1 MTVNSLA
8 LLAAVAALILVN
20 GVFVAAEFALVTV
33 PRSTIEERAAAGGR
47 RARAVL
53 AELQDLSFALS
64 VAQFGITVSSLVVG
78 YIADRAI
85 GDVLIRP
92 LLALVGI
99 PEQTSLAISVTAA
112 LLLSTLVQ
120 VVVGELVPK
129 NVAMAS
135 PVAVSL
141 ALTPATRLFG
151 WLLRPVIVVFD
162 ASAAAVARRLFR
174 IEVADEL
181 ERGRSLDELSRIVA
195 ASGAHG
201 SLSEVQTELL
211 GRAIELGDVRVV
223 EVMVPRPD
231 VVALLDTDTLEDL
244 RRVARETG
252 HSRFPVRV
260 TGTDDFVGTV
270 HVKDLLAVPVD
281 QHASTTVG
289 AVAVDVLTVPEAAR
303 LPQLLALLRREQRT
317 FSLVVDEHGTTAG
330 IVTVED
336 VVERLV
342 GDISDE
348 FDRRA
353 RVVRRA
359 GPRRHLVSG
368 AMRVDQLARLV
379 GVELPEGPYE
389 TVAGHVLDALGHI
402 PEVGESVTTD
412 AATIT
417 VTATSGAR
425 ITEVAVQLTGGER

>member
-1 MTVNSLA
+1 MSSV
-8 LLAAVAALILVN
+8 LLLGAVVALILVN
-20 GVFVAAEFALVTV
+20 GMFVAAEFALVTV
-33 PRSTIEERAAAGGR
+33 PRPAIEERAAAGGR

-53 AELQDLSFALS
+53 AELTDLSFALS

-78 YIADRAI
+78 YIADRAV

-92 LLALVGI
+92 VLALIGI

-129 NVAMAS
+129 NVAMTS
-135 PVAVSL
+135 PIGVSL
-141 ALTPATRLFG
+141 ALTPATRAFG
-151 WLLRPVIVVFD
+151 WLFRPIIILFD

-174 IEVADEL
+174 IEIADEL
-181 ERGRSLDELSRIVA
+181 ERGRTLDELARIVM
-195 ASGAHG
+195 ASGAQG
-201 SLSEVQTELL
+201 SLSEVQTQLL
-211 GRAIELGDVRVV
+211 GRAMELGETRVV
-223 EVMVPRPD
+223 EVMIPRPD
-231 VVALLDTDTLEDL
+231 VVTLTDTDTLEDL
-244 RRVARETG
+244 RRVSRDSG

-260 TGTDDFVGTV
+260 DGSDDFVGTV
-270 HVKDLLAVPVD
+270 HVKDLLAVPAED
-281 QHASTTVG
+281 CASTTVG
-289 AVAVDVLTVPEAAR
+289 EVAVDVLSVPGAAR
-303 LPQLLALLRREQRT
+303 LPKLLTLLRREQRT
-317 FSLVVDEHGTTAG
+317 FALVVDEHGTTAG

-336 VVERLV
+336 LVERVV

-359 GPRRHLVSG
+359 GPRRFLVSG
-368 AMRVDQLARLV
+368 AMRVDQLVRQV

-389 TVAGHVLDALGHI
+389 TIAGHVLDALGHI

-412 AATIT
+412 TATIT

-425 ITEVAVQLTGGER
+425 ITEVAVQLAGGDE